1 MTLNMLQQQMYLLAN
16 LLITLSTF

>member
-1 MTLNMLQQQMYLLAN
+1 MLQQQMYLLAN